1 MFKKN
6 LRNNLFMF
14 DADTGSNGG
23 GDPIIT
29 DENTTQ
35 INLEELSEEQL
46 KAVKEKYGFV
56 DNDEVDNIIRNKK
69 QRWEQ
74 DIERAKL
81 SEDERKKVEDEELR
95 TNYQNLLAEQEK
107 RNRTDAAITML
118 SAAQM
123 PVTQDILNLVVRGS
137 DEETQEQVNIL
148 SQFYTKGTMEAA
160 NAVRDEVKS
169 GAYPSFKKP
178 SSTGLTK
185 ADIMAIEDDNKR
197 IQAIAEN
204 PHLF

>member
-14 DADTGSNGG
+14 EADTGANGG
-23 GDPIIT
+23 VDSQ
-29 DENTTQ
+29 ETTPQ

-56 DNDEVDNIIRNKK
+56 DNDEVDNIIKNRRE
-69 QRWEQ
+69 RWEQ
-74 DIERAKL
+74 DVERAKL
-81 SEDERKKVEDEELR
+81 SEEERKKVEDDELR
-95 TNYQNLLAEQEK
+95 MNYQNLLDQQEK

-118 SAAQM
+118 GNAKL
-123 PVTQDILNLVVRGS
+123 PVTQELLNLVVRDS
-137 DEETQEQVNIL
+137 DEETQKQIDSL
-148 SQFYTKGTMEAA
+148 SQFYVKETTQAA
-160 NAVRDEVKS
+160 NTVRDEVKN

>member
-14 DADTGSNGG
+14 DADTGTNGG
-23 GDPIIT
+23 SDPV
-29 DENTTQ
+29 TTEEINPQ

-56 DNDEVDNIIRNKK
+56 DNYEVDNIVKTKK

-81 SEDERKKVEDEELR
+81 SEDERKKVEDDELK
-95 TNYQNLLAEQEK
+95 TNYQNLLAEQER

-118 SAAQM
+118 GVAQM
-123 PVTQDILNLVVRGS
+123 PVTQELLNLVVRGS

-160 NAVRDEVKS
+160 NAVRDEVKN

-185 ADIMAIEDDNKR
+185 VDIMAIEDDNKR

>member
-1 MFKKN
+1 MFE
-6 LRNNLFMF
+6 
-14 DADTGSNGG
+14 ADTGANGG
-23 GDPIIT
+23 VDPQ
-29 DENTTQ
+29 ETTPQ

-56 DNDEVDNIIRNKK
+56 DNDEVDNIIKNRRE
-69 QRWEQ
+69 RWEQ
-74 DIERAKL
+74 DVERAKL
-81 SEDERKKVEDEELR
+81 SEEERKKVEDDELR
-95 TNYQNLLAEQEK
+95 MNYQNLLDQQEK

-118 SAAQM
+118 GNAKL
-123 PVTQDILNLVVRGS
+123 PVTQELLNLVVRDS

>member
-14 DADTGSNGG
+14 EADTGANGG
-23 GDPIIT
+23 VDPQ
-29 DENTTQ
+29 ETTPQ

-56 DNDEVDNIIRNKK
+56 DNDEVDNIIKNRRE
-69 QRWEQ
+69 RWEQ
-74 DIERAKL
+74 DVERAKL
-81 SEDERKKVEDEELR
+81 SEEERKKVEDDELR
-95 TNYQNLLAEQEK
+95 MNYQNLLDQQEK

-118 SAAQM
+118 GNAKL
-123 PVTQDILNLVVRGS
+123 PVTQELLNLVVRDS
-137 DEETQEQVNIL
+137 DEETQKQIDSL
-148 SQFYTKGTMEAA
+148 SQFYVKETTQAA
-160 NAVRDEVKS
+160 NKVRDEVKN